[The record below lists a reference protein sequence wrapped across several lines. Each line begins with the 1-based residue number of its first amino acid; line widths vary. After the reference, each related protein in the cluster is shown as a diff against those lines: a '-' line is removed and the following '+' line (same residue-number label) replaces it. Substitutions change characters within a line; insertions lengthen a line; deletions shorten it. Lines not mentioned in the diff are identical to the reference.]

1 MKSDTQ
7 LRDDVLAELKWDPIV
22 NATDVGVIVKDGV
35 VTLTGHLA
43 SHAEKYAAERAAQRV
58 GGVKALAVELNVKL
72 PALDERSDADI
83 ATAAERAIEWNSLI
97 PKDKIRILV
106 EKGWV
111 TLNGETEWD
120 YQRRSAEASVR
131 NLLGVTGVTNLV
143 TIKPKVSAAGIEK
156 KINEAL
162 ARRAEREARH
172 IDISVVGSQV
182 TLEGSVHSWA
192 ERKAAQWAA
201 WSAPGVSTVVN
212 RLRVSP

>member
-35 VTLTGHLA
+35 VTLTGHLT

-58 GGVKALAVELNVKL
+58 GGVKALAVELSVKL

-172 IDISVVGSQV
+172 IDISVTGSQV

>member
-22 NATDVGVIVKDGV
+22 NPTDVGVIVKDGV

-58 GGVKALAVELNVKL
+58 GGVKALAVELSVKL

-97 PKDKIRILV
+97 PKDKIHILV
-106 EKGWV
+106 EQGWV

-131 NLLGVTGVTNLV
+131 YLLGVTGVTNLV

-172 IDISVVGSQV
+172 IDISVAGSQV